1 MTLHIFNP
9 EHDIALANG
18 QRRITPPH
26 AARQLHADLGFIPAF
41 WADQGDTVLVDDCQ
55 HATRAYAKVR
65 MMAKRLFGL
74 ETHDVTFRELT
85 SLRDA
90 IPQSIDPWGW
100 DYTLKAILR
109 QHLPKGVQLPSDNE
123 LNLIRNMSHRST
135 ALYLLKAL
143 RMENTIGE
151 MRLAETQEELLGYVA
166 DFQGKAVLK
175 APWSSSGRGVRFV
188 DGDIDPHMLD
198 WTANVIAK
206 QGGIMVEPM
215 YNRIID
221 FGMEFT
227 SLGDGT
233 ARYAGLS
240 IFTTSHGAYSG
251 NIIATETHKREML
264 ARYIDP
270 SLLDAVR
277 TRVCSSDFSCITS
290 RHQGAFGIDMMIVGT
305 KTGNGYLLH
314 PCVEIN
320 LRRTMGHLALQF
332 TPPDDDIEGVMQVVY
347 EGKFKLKLKASTQ
360 ETRQILI

>member
-135 ALYLLKAL
+135 ALYLLQAL

-151 MRLAETQEELLGYVA
+151 MRLAETQDELLGYVA

-251 NIIATETHKREML
+251 NISQERDARPLYRPVAARRRPHSCLLVRLLLHHVTTPRSFRHRHDDCGHKDGQRISAAPL
-264 ARYIDP
+264 RGDQPA
-270 SLLDAVR
+270 AHHG
-277 TRVCSSDFSCITS
+277 TS
-290 RHQGAFGIDMMIVGT
+290 RPSVHT
-305 KTGNGYLLH
+305 
-314 PCVEIN
+314 P
-320 LRRTMGHLALQF
+320 RRRYRRRDAG
-332 TPPDDDIEGVMQVVY
+332 GV
-347 EGKFKLKLKASTQ
+347 
-360 ETRQILI
+360 